1 MIYYL
6 LHRRKGVKI
15 FTDYFVLVMYDKD
28 TDAVF
33 TTEDFTSEH
42 LQRFGLDMSGMYES
56 YSPLG
61 RVIEDSLFARYKVK
75 VVAKNIFEL
84 FSKIENLLF
93 TWELTK

>member
-6 LHRRKGVKI
+6 LHKRKGVKI
-15 FTDYFVLVMYDKD
+15 STDYFILVMYNKD

-33 TTEDFTSEH
+33 TTEDFTSEY
-42 LQRFGLDMSGMYES
+42 LQSFGLDMSGMYER

-61 RVIEDSLFARYKVK
+61 RVIEDLLFYRYKVK

-84 FSKIENLLF
+84 FSNIENLLF
-93 TWELTK
+93 TWELTR